1 SMQTAKV
8 FVGSLPRCKP
18 DELRRLFSNYGNVCE
33 CDVMNRCAFVHLET
47 TDMAD
52 AAIAALNGTVFKG
65 QPIVVEAGRPKY
77 PGPRN
82 DSRGAPPGSGDN
94 PSRRQ
99 SEGQSGGS
107 EKRPSESGNQFKRNF
122 REESGGGGRYS
133 QEGGGPRG
141 SNATGNKFGPVRNES
156 NYRQQRS
163 APYSKGG
170 PPPPP
175 PTHNNESSNQGQ
187 GFRNKFAAR
196 GNNEGNG
203 GGRFGSNRFQQR
215 DNNGSQA
222 GRRNFKNSPTSGY
235 GGGGGSNNDFHGGSS
250 GGGGG
255 GSLNQRGGGG
265 AGTNHVRQDRRGFAL
280 PVEHQQ
286 QQIGFGRFGN
296 GPMNSGNRGANG
308 GNPPGGRGFFN
319 GGGGGGGGFRR
330 GSSHESNSQQGGGPN
345 KRGAAGGKNHNQNGM
360 NAYHSEFPPLGSG
373 GGAPGQRNRFSGP
386 RPGPNM
392 GGNRRF

>member
-1 SMQTAKV
+1 MSTTAKV

-18 DELRRLFSNYGNVCE
+18 DELRRLFSNYGSVVE

-77 PGPRN
+77 GPGN
-82 DSRGAPPGSGDN
+82 GSRGGPPGSGDN
-94 PSRRQ
+94 PGRRP
-99 SEGQSGGS
+99 SESQSGGS
-107 EKRPSESGNQFKRNF
+107 DKRPPESGNNFKRSF
-122 REESGGGGRYS
+122 REEAGVGRYS
-133 QEGGGPRG
+133 SEGGGPRG
-141 SNATGNKFGPVRNES
+141 SNAAANKFGPVRNES
-156 NYRQQRS
+156 NYRQRS
-163 APYSKGG
+163 APYSKG
-170 PPPPP
+170 PPQ
-175 PTHNNESSNQGQ
+175 HSNESSSQGQ
-187 GFRNKFAAR
+187 GFRNKFATGGKFG

-203 GGRFGSNRFQQR
+203 GRFGNSRFQQR

-235 GGGGGSNNDFHGGSS
+235 GGGSNNDFHGGSS
-250 GGGGG
+250 SGGGGGSLHQRGGGGG
-255 GSLNQRGGGG
+255 GSGG
-265 AGTNHVRQDRRGFAL
+265 NHVRQDRRGFAL

-286 QQIGFGRFGN
+286 QQMGFGRFGN

-319 GGGGGGGGFRR
+319 GGGGGGFNARR
-330 GSSHESNSQQGGGPN
+330 GSSHESNSQQGGGGGGPN
-345 KRGAAGGKNHNQNGM
+345 KRGGAGGKNHNQNGM
-360 NAYHSEFPPLGSG
+360 NAYHSEFPPLGTG

>member
-1 SMQTAKV
+1 MCTGQVDYQEEEEEKRRKIVEKNKYMSTTAKV

-82 DSRGAPPGSGDN
+82 ASSGDN
-94 PSRRQ
+94 PGRRQ
-99 SEGQSGGS
+99 SESQGGS
-107 EKRPSESGNQFKRNF
+107 SESGNQFKRNF
-122 REESGGGGRYS
+122 REETGGGGGGRYS
-133 QEGGGPRG
+133 
-141 SNATGNKFGPVRNES
+141 NASGNKFGPVRNES

-170 PPPPP
+170 APPPPP
-175 PTHNNESSNQGQ
+175 AAATHNNESSNQGQ
-187 GFRNKFAAR
+187 GFRNKFAGR
-196 GNNEGNG
+196 GNNEGSAG
-203 GGRFGSNRFQQR
+203 GGRFGGNRFQQR

-222 GRRNFKNSPTSGY
+222 GRRNFKNSPTSNY
-235 GGGGGSNNDFHGGSS
+235 QGGGGGSNNDFHGGSS
-250 GGGGG
+250 GAGG

-286 QQIGFGRFGN
+286 QQMGFGRFG
-296 GPMNSGNRGANG
+296 NG

-319 GGGGGGGGFRR
+319 GGGGGGGGGGFRR
-330 GSSHESNSQQGGGPN
+330 GSSHESNSQQGGPN
-345 KRGAAGGKNHNQNGM
+345 KRGGKNHNQNGM